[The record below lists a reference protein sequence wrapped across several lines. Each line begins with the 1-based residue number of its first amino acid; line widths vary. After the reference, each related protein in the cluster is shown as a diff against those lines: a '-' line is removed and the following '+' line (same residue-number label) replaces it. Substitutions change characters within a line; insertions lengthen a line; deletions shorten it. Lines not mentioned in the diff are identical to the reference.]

1 MVANEAKSP
10 MIPIN
15 PESPKTSIRIVAII
29 VAVERPLG
37 CSKDSEVF
45 GSRGDLKE

>member
-15 PESPKTSIRIVAII
+15 PASPKMSIRIVAII
-29 VAVERPLG
+29 VAVESPLG